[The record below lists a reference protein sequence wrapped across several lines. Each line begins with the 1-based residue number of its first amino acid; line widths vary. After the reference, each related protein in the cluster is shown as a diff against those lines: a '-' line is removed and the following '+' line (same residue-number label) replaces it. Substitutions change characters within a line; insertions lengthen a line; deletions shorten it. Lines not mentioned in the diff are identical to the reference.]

1 MEISK
6 CCISELLFLV
16 FFFLLREPAVKHLA
30 AHYCTS
36 SITLSHL
43 DPFQQHSNLRR
54 SFLPSLKKPQPP
66 HILLQLPS
74 LFSFTAK
81 LPQRTDYISWIH
93 LVISQSFFHML
104 KPFFATTS
112 PLKQLLLSS
121 MTSMDPKVY
130 EQFSLT
136 SFDLLAVF
144 NSVDLY
150 LLEILL
156 SLDFGGPWSW
166 FSSNLSSFSFA
177 VPFSGSSSWNAVV
190 FQGSVLG
197 PLLYFLPRSFHLFPW
212 PYTLPIHQ
220 WLLDL

>member
-1 MEISK
+1 MLHIRVA
-6 CCISELLFLV
+6 FFF

-36 SITLSHL
+36 SIILS
-43 DPFQQHSNLRR
+43 PG
-54 SFLPSLKKPQPP
+54 SFPTTFKPSQVFSAIFKGTPTS

-81 LPQRTDYISWIH
+81 LPQITDYISWIQ
-93 LVISQSFFHML
+93 LVVSQSFFHTL
-104 KPFFATTS
+104 KPFFATMS

-121 MTSMDPKVY
+121 MTSMDPKVC

-144 NSVDLY
+144 NSVDD

-156 SLDFGGPWSW
+156 SLDFGSPWSW
-166 FSSNLSSFSFA
+166 FTSNLSSFSFA
-177 VPFSGSSSWNAVV
+177 VPFSGSSSRNAGV

-197 PLLYFLPRSFHLFPW
+197 PFFTFCLGHFIYSHGFTHYLYTNDF
-212 PYTLPIHQ
+212 
-220 WLLDL
+220 